1 MLGGIPQEH
10 GEKIAD
16 FATYPA
22 AQKAVSQL
30 VEADIPA
37 RDIAIVGHG
46 LRSVETVTG
55 RLGYAAAARSG
66 AVNGIL
72 LGLLFSAIFV
82 LGTPN
87 AAIQLFIGV
96 MLVGIALGML
106 MSIITYSIVR
116 RRRDYTSITQV
127 LADRYEV
134 TVLPRSIHRAREVVG
149 KTVTPAAAHRP
160 PAAPVPVPTP
170 DTSTP
175 PQYGERVD
183 PPQYGERLAPPAT
196 TPAEPATPPTDD
208 AAVGDGGE
216 QGPTPPER

>member
-1 MLGGIPQEH
+1 MSGGIPQET

-30 VEADIPA
+30 IEADIPA

-46 LRSVETVTG
+46 LRSVETITG

-66 AVNGIL
+66 AINGIL

-82 LGTPN
+82 LGTTG
-87 AAIQLFIGV
+87 AGIQLFVGV
-96 MLVGIALGML
+96 MFVGIALGML
-106 MSIITYSIVR
+106 MSLIAYAIVR
-116 RRRDYTSITQV
+116 RRRDYTSVTQV

-149 KTVTPAAAHRP
+149 RTKTPAPLAFTPATPRTDP
-160 PAAPVPVPTP
+160 EAPASPAA
-170 DTSTP
+170 P
-175 PQYGERVD
+175 PQYGERIELP
-183 PPQYGERLAPPAT
+183 PPQYGERIDAPP
-196 TPAEPATPPTDD
+196 PAEQDRPAPPP
-208 AAVGDGGE
+208 
-216 QGPTPPER
+216 Q

>member
-1 MLGGIPQEH
+1 MSMVGGIPQEH

-16 FATYPA
+16 YATYQA

-37 RDIAIVGHG
+37 RDIAIIGHA

-66 AVNGIL
+66 AINGIL

-87 AAIQLFIGV
+87 AAIQLFVGV
-96 MLVGIALGML
+96 MFVGIALGML
-106 MSIITYSIVR
+106 MSLITYAIVR
-116 RRRDYTSITQV
+116 RRRDYTSVTQV

-134 TVLPRSIHRAREVVG
+134 TVLPRSIHRAREIVG
-149 KTVTPAAAHRP
+149 RAVA
-160 PAAPVPVPTP
+160 PAAPAPAAPQPPVDPSVPPQYGERVDPA
-170 DTSTP
+170 P

-183 PPQYGERLAPPAT
+183 PPRLPDDEPAPPAT
-196 TPAEPATPPTDD
+196 GPDADD
-208 AAVGDGGE
+208 
-216 QGPTPPER
+216 R

>member
-1 MLGGIPQEH
+1 MMGGIPQEH

-16 FATYPA
+16 YATYQA

-37 RDIAIVGHG
+37 RDIAIIGHG

-66 AVNGIL
+66 AINGIL

-87 AAIQLFIGV
+87 AAIQLFVGV
-96 MLVGIALGML
+96 MFVGIALGML
-106 MSIITYSIVR
+106 MSLITYAIVR
-116 RRRDYTSITQV
+116 RRRDYTSVTQV

-134 TVLPRSIHRAREVVG
+134 TVLPRSIHRAREIVG
-149 KTVTPAAAHRP
+149 RAVA
-160 PAAPVPVPTP
+160 PAAPAPAPRSAIRQGRSSA
-170 DTSTP
+170 TS
-175 PQYGERVD
+175 EARSM
-183 PPQYGERLAPPAT
+183 ASMPARC
-196 TPAEPATPPTDD
+196 PLPF
-208 AAVGDGGE
+208 GWMI
-216 QGPTPPER
+216 

>member
-16 FATYPA
+16 YSTYPA

-66 AVNGIL
+66 AINGIL

-87 AAIQLFIGV
+87 AAIQLFVGV

-116 RRRDYTSITQV
+116 RRRDYTSVTQV

-149 KTVTPAAAHRP
+149 RTVAPS
-160 PAAPVPVPTP
+160 AAPRAPAPAPAPAPTAAP
-170 DTSTP
+170 DANAR
-175 PQYGERVD
+175 PQYGERID
-183 PPQYGERLAPPAT
+183 PPQYGERI
-196 TPAEPATPPTDD
+196 DD
-208 AAVGDGGE
+208 APHG
-216 QGPTPPER
+216 TPSPEHPSEGASESAENGRAEN

>member
-1 MLGGIPQEH
+1 MMGGIPQEH

-16 FATYPA
+16 YATYQA

-37 RDIAIVGHG
+37 RDIAIIGHG

-66 AVNGIL
+66 AINGIL

-87 AAIQLFIGV
+87 AAIQLFVGV
-96 MLVGIALGML
+96 MFVGIALGML
-106 MSIITYSIVR
+106 MSLITYAIVR
-116 RRRDYTSITQV
+116 RRRDYTSVTQV

-134 TVLPRSIHRAREVVG
+134 TVLPRSIHRAREIVG
-149 KTVTPAAAHRP
+149 RAVA
-160 PAAPVPVPTP
+160 PAAPAPAAPQPPVDP
-170 DTSTP
+170 SVP

-183 PPQYGERLAPPAT
+183 PAPPQYSERVDPPRLPDDEPAPPAT
-196 TPAEPATPPTDD
+196 GPDAE
-208 AAVGDGGE
+208 G
-216 QGPTPPER
+216 R